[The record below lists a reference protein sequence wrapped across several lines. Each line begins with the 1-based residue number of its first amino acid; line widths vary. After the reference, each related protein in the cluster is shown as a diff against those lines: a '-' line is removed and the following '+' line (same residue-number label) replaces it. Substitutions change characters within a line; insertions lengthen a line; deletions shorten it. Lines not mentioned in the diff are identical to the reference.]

1 MPIDLLPSMA
11 TQVARASNQ
20 YWALCWRIT
29 LTKVANRVYRF
40 TDSSEPLTFP
50 DGEVFQAMDGMSGSA
65 QQRADSFKGINRD
78 LRGLISD
85 SQITDADLNRGIFLD
100 AYITEYLVDT
110 RLAGIGPI
118 NVTQYWVRAM
128 EFDGSVWNV
137 EVDGTTSQFDQPV
150 GDYWGKTCRVEVFS
164 KGNGKCNLQETNFR
178 NQVLVASVINER
190 SQFTCN
196 SVHPFW
202 NTNFYGNDGTCTFV
216 NGLNQGFSARIK
228 LTTGTLGVITVTL
241 SERTPYPIQ
250 LADFLELLPG
260 CNKRQGSTGHCGP
273 EKFSNTPNFQG
284 EPFIPGGD
292 RSSKGAAL
300 N

>member
-1 MPIDLLPSMA
+1 MPIELLPSMA
-11 TQVARASNQ
+11 TQVAKSSNQ

-29 LTKVANRVYRF
+29 LTKIANRVYRF
-40 TDSSEPLTFP
+40 TDASEPLTFP

-65 QQRADSFKGINRD
+65 QQRVDSFKGINRD

-85 SQITDADLNRGIFLD
+85 SQITDEDLNRGIFLD

-118 NVTQYWVRAM
+118 DVTQYWIRAM
-128 EFDGSVWNV
+128 EFDGAVWNV

-164 KGNGKCNLQETNFR
+164 QGDGKCNLSETNFR
-178 NQVLVASVINER
+178 NQILVSTVINDR
-190 SQFTCN
+190 SKFTFVN
-196 SVHPFW
+196 NHPFW
-202 NTNFYGNDGTCTFV
+202 NEFFYGNDGFCTFV
-216 NGLNQGFSARIK
+216 NGLNAGFTARIK
-228 LTTGTLGVITVTL
+228 TTVGSGVITCTL
-241 SERTPYPIQ
+241 SQRTPYPIAV
-250 LADFLELLPG
+250 ADFLELLPG
-260 CNKRQGSTGHCGP
+260 CNKRNGPTGHCGAA
-273 EKFSNTPNFQG
+273 KFFNIFNFQG

-292 RSSKGAAL
+292 KSSKGAAL